1 VSTVPSP
8 VAGPELARWQN
19 TALAVGVVGLVVC
32 LVGAFVEPTHF
43 FRAWLIAFNLVL
55 GVALGSLVVV
65 MVQYLTGGNWGFLV
79 RRPMEAASRTLPLVA
94 LLFVPLVFGMTEL
107 YEWADPARANPHLVE
122 ERDGATP
129 AEVRRAEEIHHKEW
143 YLNVWFFLARAVV
156 YFVIWIGLMLLLN
169 RWSRQQDTARDPL
182 IAQRCAVLS
191 APGLMLYVVT
201 ITFASVD
208 WVMSLEPLWYST
220 IYGAM
225 FGMGQVLSG
234 FAFAVAVVAL
244 LCTRP
249 PLEQTVPRTSVHDL
263 GSLLM
268 AFIMIWAYLSFCQF
282 LLIWSGNL
290 PEEVPWYV
298 ARLDGPWGYVALAL
312 LLFQFVVPFVLLL
325 SADLK
330 RNPLALTRVA
340 LLVVAMHGVELFWLI
355 LPAFQ
360 DSGPGVVGIVLYA
373 AALVGVGGVWLGV
386 FLWQLRQWPL
396 LPEYN
401 PGVDTHGQVAHG

>member
-1 VSTVPSP
+1 MSTTPSP
-8 VAGPELARWQN
+8 TALPELVRWQN
-19 TALAVGVVGLVVC
+19 TALVVGVAGLVVC
-32 LVGAFVEPTHF
+32 LIGAFIEPAHF

-55 GVALGSLVVV
+55 GVSLGSLVVV

-94 LLFVPLVFGMTEL
+94 LLFVPLVFGMKDL
-107 YEWADPARANPHLVE
+107 YEWADPERADPHQVE
-122 ERDGATP
+122 HREDATP
-129 AEVRRAEEIHHKEW
+129 KEVKRAEEIHHKNW
-143 YLNVWFFLARAVV
+143 YLNVAFFLARAVV
-156 YFVIWIGLMLLLN
+156 YFVVWIGLMLLLN
-169 RWSRQQDTARDPL
+169 RWSRQQDAAHDPQ
-182 IAQRCAVLS
+182 IAQRCAALS

-220 IYGAM
+220 IFGAM

-234 FAFAVAVVAL
+234 FAFAVAMVAL

-249 PLEQTVPRTSVHDL
+249 PLEQTVPRSSVHDL

-298 ARLDGPWGYVALAL
+298 ARLEGPWRYVALAL
-312 LLFQFVVPFVLLL
+312 LLFQFALPFVLLL

-330 RNPLALTRVA
+330 RNPGRLARVA
-340 LLVVAMHGVELFWLI
+340 LLVVGMHAVELFWLI
-355 LPAFQ
+355 LPAFGGR
-360 DSGPGVVGIVLYA
+360 GPGAVGVVLYA